1 MKQLVYTR
9 DTDENIFKA
18 GKKGLHFTNREYM
31 ESLKDELIEAYADY
45 HQKMDTGCLHQ
56 LSGKWE
62 VDFLAPEDERNAT
75 ERKRQFVHD
84 LYKSNRPIA
93 KNHKKDILDRNHCKT
108 IICPICGIDTYDDWD
123 HYVPRESMPEFSVLT
138 SNLIPLC
145 HECNSDK
152 GTLWLNDERDHRLIF
167 NAFVDTVPNV
177 PVVTCTLIIDD
188 VLNYPYVRI
197 DVNPALRAD
206 VPAENI
212 ILTTVE
218 NLRLI
223 EKYQNEADKA
233 VKKMIQALSD
243 RLTVRMQ
250 YGEVDRLELLR
261 EEKDVWRQHL
271 KSPNTWNFLELQ
283 IFEELSKPE
292 ALTDWFV
299 NL

>member
-1 MKQLVYTR
+1 M
-9 DTDENIFKA
+9 
-18 GKKGLHFTNREYM
+18 
-31 ESLKDELIEAYADY
+31 
-45 HQKMDTGCLHQ
+45 
-56 LSGKWE
+56 
-62 VDFLAPEDERNAT
+62 
-75 ERKRQFVHD
+75 
-84 LYKSNRPIA
+84 
-93 KNHKKDILDRNHCKT
+93 
-108 IICPICGIDTYDDWD
+108 
-123 HYVPRESMPEFSVLT
+123 
-138 SNLIPLC
+138 
-145 HECNSDK
+145 
-152 GTLWLNDERDHRLIF
+152 
-167 NAFVDTVPNV
+167 
-177 PVVTCTLIIDD
+177 
-188 VLNYPYVRI
+188 RI

-218 NLRLI
+218 NLGLI

-243 RLTVRMQ
+243 RLTVKMQ